1 MKLKQVA
8 AVIILLSAIGWIGF
22 SIFILIDKRMGGGLV
37 LIVAAILIPSS
48 LAIYLVL
55 SQKLHR
61 LTEAEVVE
69 HQNRVLKM
77 KIEQKKLKE
86 ELGVN

>member
-8 AVIILLSAIGWIGF
+8 AVILLLSAIGLIGF
-22 SIFILIDKRMGGGLV
+22 SIFILIGNTMVGGLV
-37 LIVAAILIPSS
+37 LGVAAILIHSS
-48 LAIYLVL
+48 TAIYLVL
-55 SQKLHR
+55 SQKLYR